1 MEREFGKFERALES
15 QNSQYLR
22 ELVFTKLTNF
32 TDLTGEQDMKNN
44 KSQFKNS
51 IGVCTFAAY
60 GFLLLSY
67 VLTVLSFACSEGLL
81 ILADDSTEW
90 VLANHLKETGRLVS
104 ADWCYGTE
112 LHVFFTQIL
121 NSFLLRLFSD
131 WHVARTI
138 SIAVFLAILALS
150 VLWLCRALGMK
161 REFAALAAA
170 PLMIPIGTTYSYF
183 GLYSGFYTF
192 YIALAFIILAIN
204 ACILAAKADSAANA
218 GSAAQAGSAANAGSA
233 VNAGS
238 AAQAGSAADAT
249 EAGNAAETGTKKG
262 VPVLTIIL
270 TALVFILAF
279 VSGLNGV
286 RMLIILY
293 IPMLMTAAAVLW
305 ISLAGRNEG
314 LAAWLRQKECAAFAL
329 ILAQSL
335 LSAAGWIFNEKYLS
349 RVYTYW
355 TYKNNNLHTF
365 TFSDFLDYFDSFTY
379 LLGYEGIND
388 FTSIKGLGQV
398 CGLALIV
405 IVLGSYIYC
414 YVHRDRLTKLQRIY
428 VAFAGIAYVSNTLI
442 FYLGQQAEDRFV
454 IPTLCYS
461 LPVTAMALHLADGF
475 ERIRMYLVTA
485 VFALC
490 LFVQGTACVYA
501 DALVFRRGEVLP
513 EEKAA
518 AWLVENGY
526 ERGTAT
532 FWNGAV
538 LEYLSSGR
546 VEMWMLDGEKTGQ
559 ENGLVYREWEQPKD
573 RCTGLEP
580 GGKAFLILS
589 QDENELFSWC
599 TGDSSPVYDDGYY
612 RIYDRA
618 VR

>member
-1 MEREFGKFERALES
+1 MG
-15 QNSQYLR
+15 QY
-22 ELVFTKLTNF
+22 
-32 TDLTGEQDMKNN
+32 MKNN
-44 KSQFKNS
+44 KTKTRQPV
-51 IGVCTFAAY
+51 GAGALAAY
-60 GFLLLSY
+60 AFLLLSY
-67 VLTVLSFACSEGLL
+67 GLTVLSFACSEGLL

-90 VLANHLKETGRLVS
+90 VLANHLKETGRLIS

-138 SIAVFLAILALS
+138 SIAVFLAILAIS

-161 REFAALAAA
+161 REFGALAAA
-170 PLMIPIGTTYSYF
+170 ALMIPIGSRYSYF

-204 ACILAAKADSAANA
+204 ASALAACSGKVYSGKAYSAAENSTETQ
-218 GSAAQAGSAANAGSA
+218 SAKTFSAKANTKSA
-233 VNAGS
+233 LIF
-238 AAQAGSAADAT
+238 AALA
-249 EAGNAAETGTKKG
+249 
-262 VPVLTIIL
+262 
-270 TALVFILAF
+270 FILAF

-293 IPMLMTAAAVLW
+293 IPMLMTAVAVLW
-305 ISLAGRNEG
+305 KSLAGKSSG
-314 LAAWLRQKECAAFAL
+314 LVQWLKEKECAAFGFIA
-329 ILAQSL
+329 AQSI

-365 TFSDFLDYFDSFTY
+365 TFSDYLDYLDSFTY

-398 CGLALIV
+398 CALALIV

-414 YVHRDRLTKLQRIY
+414 YIHRDRLTRLQRIY
-428 VAFAGIAYVSNTLI
+428 VAFAGIAYVSNTLV

-461 LPVTAMALHLADGF
+461 FPVVAMALHLADGF
-475 ERIRMYLVTA
+475 EKIRMYLVTA
-485 VFALC
+485 ILALC
-490 LFVQGTACVYA
+490 LLVQGTACVWA

-538 LEYLSSGR
+538 LEYLSSGK
-546 VEMWMLDGEKTGQ
+546 VEMWMLDGEKTGP

-573 RCTGLEP
+573 RCTGEEP
-580 GGKAFLILS
+580 SGKAFLILAG
-589 QDENELFSWC
+589 DENEFFAWC
-599 TGDSSPVYDDGYY
+599 TKGSTPVYDDGYY
-612 RIYDRA
+612 RIYDRSNQ
-618 VR
+618 